1 MTNPLEKKFN
11 TWGEWLMANDPNSC
25 NQVLGEILWDRATAS
40 VFDKLASENTL
51 LSVPLVNNFASRHY
65 FQIQSLRIRRLIDGG
80 GNVSSLGRI
89 LTEMRDS
96 IHSINRRNLLL
107 LRKVEDLKS
116 ARDLEEEFIS
126 KQKPN
131 SGWFR
136 DYTETLTYKESVHR
150 QIDNIFNNGNE
161 GTINQEVLKKL
172 EDKLANARSIAIYVN
187 KMVAHSVIPS
197 DRQKVD
203 ENHLE
208 ISSAKIDKAIE
219 ELVGVFSFLTLFIKE
234 ASVISVPLGWDTAVN
249 NMTKEQVDIVS
260 HAWGELS
267 ARTDTW
273 RKWGADLLAK
283 KQSSKS

>member
-51 LSVPLVNNFASRHY
+51 LSVPIVNNFASRHY
-65 FQIQSLRIRRLIDGG
+65 FQIQALRIRRLVDGG

-89 LTEMRDS
+89 LTEIRDS
-96 IHSINRRNLLL
+96 IHIINRKNLLQF
-107 LRKVEDLKS
+107 RKVEDLNS
-116 ARDLEEEFIS
+116 ARELEEEFIR

-136 DYTETLTYKESVHR
+136 NYTETLTYKESVHR
-150 QIDNIFNNGNE
+150 QIDNIFNDGDD
-161 GTINQEVLKKL
+161 GTINEEILKKL
-172 EDKLANARSIAIYVN
+172 EDKLSNAKSIAIYVH
-187 KMVAHSVIPS
+187 KMVAHSVIPN

-208 ISSAKIDKAIE
+208 ISSVKIDKAIE
-219 ELVGVFSFLTLFIKE
+219 ELVAVFSFLTLFINE
-234 ASVISVPLGWDTAVN
+234 SSVISVPSGWDLAVDKL
-249 NMTKEQVDIVS
+249 TKEQIDIVS
-260 HAWGELS
+260 HAWEELS
-267 ARTDTW
+267 ARTDIW

-283 KQSSKS
+283 KQSFKS